1 MMNPHL
7 CTVTLSRRAVP
18 GLRNYRLE
26 TVADHFAISIPDR
39 HRAGSDAL
47 ATAQVFIRI
56 LARLEEHGVRDLA
69 AARLFESPELR
80 EKDVDSSRQ
89 PQLLPLVAGF

>member
-26 TVADHFAISIPDR
+26 TVADHFAISICDR

-47 ATAQVFIRI
+47 ATAEVFIRI

-69 AARLFESPELR
+69 AARLFESPEL
-80 EKDVDSSRQ
+80 KDKAVAAGRQ
-89 PQLLPLVAGF
+89 PLLVPLVSGF